1 MQRRAFVEPYHMHLS
16 VREQCRILSVARSGL
31 YYEPVPETAENLHIM
46 RIIDAFS
53 LDNPT
58 AGSRM
63 IRDYLRLEGFV
74 VNRKRVQRLMRR
86 MGIEA
91 IYPRRNLSTPGAG
104 HKVFPYLL
112 RGVEITHC
120 NHVWSLDI
128 TYVPVK
134 NGFFYLVA
142 LIDWYSRFILS
153 WRISNSLS
161 NDFCIEAIKEAF
173 DLYGAPEICNSDQGS
188 QFTAENFVN
197 VVQAQGAKISMDG
210 KGRALDNVYI
220 ERFWR
225 TIKYDNYYLKD
236 YRNGTHLIEGTSSFM
251 KKYNYRR
258 PHSSLEGKTPT
269 SVYLG

>member
-1 MQRRAFVEPYHMHLS
+1 MEPYHGVLS
-16 VREQCRILSVARSGL
+16 VREQCKILSIGRSGL
-31 YYEPVPETAENLHIM
+31 YYEPVPETPENLHLM
-46 RIIDAFS
+46 RLIDKYS

-58 AGSRM
+58 SGSRM
-63 IRDYLRLEGFV
+63 IRDFLRLQGFPI
-74 VNRKRVQRLMRR
+74 NRKRVQRLMKL

-91 IYPRRNLSTPGAG
+91 IYPRRGLSKPGEG

-112 RGVEITHC
+112 RGVEVTHP

-153 WRISNSLS
+153 WRLSNCLS
-161 NDFCIEAIKEAF
+161 NDFCIDAVEEAF
-173 DLYGAPEICNSDQGS
+173 DLYGVPQICNSDQGS
-188 QFTAENFVN
+188 QFTAANFVDLLLGRG
-197 VVQAQGAKISMDG
+197 VQVSMDG

-225 TIKYDNYYLKD
+225 TIKYDDYYLRD
-236 YRNGTHLIEGTSSFM
+236 YRNGTQLVEGTSSFM
-251 KKYNYRR
+251 TKYNYSR
-258 PHSSLEGKTPT
+258 PHSGIAGRTPA
-269 SVYLG
+269 SVYLQ

>member
-1 MQRRAFVEPYHMHLS
+1 
-16 VREQCRILSVARSGL
+16 
-31 YYEPVPETAENLHIM
+31 M
-46 RIIDAFS
+46 RIIDEFA

-63 IRDYLRLEGFV
+63 IRDYLRLEGFE
-74 VNRKRVQRLMRR
+74 VNRKRVQRLMKL

-91 IYPRRNLSTPGAG
+91 IYPRRGLSSPEKG

-112 RGVEITHC
+112 RGVEITHP
-120 NHVWSLDI
+120 NQVWSLDI
-128 TYVPVK
+128 TYVPVR

-161 NDFCIEAIKEAF
+161 NDFCVEAIKEAF
-173 DLYGAPEICNSDQGS
+173 ELYGAPEICNSDQGS
-188 QFTAENFVN
+188 QFTAENFVT
-197 VVQAQGAKISMDG
+197 VVQGQGTKISMDG

-225 TIKYDNYYLKD
+225 TIKYDDYYLRD
-236 YRNGTHLIEGTSSFM
+236 YKCGTHLIEGTSSFM
-251 KKYNYRR
+251 TKYNYRR
-258 PHSSLEGKTPT
+258 PHSSLEGKTPA
-269 SVYLG
+269 SVYLA